1 MVYRLLDV
9 LLGNLLMKEAKKAP
23 KCKTCKK
30 RMEKQGAPR
39 LFLLPVYND
48 ESYSASSSY
57 FIQNCVPIQTE
68 AGIPT
73 ARRACRVWLLR
84 CPVCGEGKLLVHD
97 FLRVRTEEVLEGAYL
112 YDKQELW
119 ELLYRQPD
127 GQPKQMTGRME
138 GGALNTHI
146 SDA

>member
-9 LLGNLLMKEAKKAP
+9 LFGNFLMKEAEKAP
-23 KCKTCKK
+23 KCKSCKK
-30 RMEKQGAPR
+30 RMERQGPPR

-48 ESYSASSSY
+48 GTYPASASY
-57 FIQNCVPIQTE
+57 FKQNCVPIQTE
-68 AGIPT
+68 ADIPT
-73 ARRACRVWLLR
+73 ARRACRVWRLR

-97 FLRVRTEEVLEGAYL
+97 FLRVRTEEAFEGAYL
-112 YDKQELW
+112 FDMQELQ

-127 GQPKQMTGRME
+127 GQLEQKPGRVE

-146 SDA
+146 VES

>member
-9 LLGNLLMKEAKKAP
+9 LFGNLLMKEAKKAP

-39 LFLLPVYND
+39 LFLLPVHND
-48 ESYSASSSY
+48 EAYSASASY
-57 FIQNCVPIQTE
+57 FKQNCVPIQTE
-68 AGIPT
+68 ADIPT

-84 CPVCGEGKLLVHD
+84 CPVCGEEKLLVQD
-97 FLRVRTEEVLEGAYL
+97 FLRVRAEEVLEGSYL

-119 ELLYRQPD
+119 NRSYCQADEQSKGPA
-127 GQPKQMTGRME
+127 GRME
-138 GGALNTHI
+138 SGALNIHI
-146 SDA
+146 RDT